1 MVELHFKAAV
11 CPCATAAISQLINQ
25 LMDRKYFSNY
35 ICVLVVFC
43 FGLVWFFLFP
53 KMSKQFWFQVF
64 KWNDSVVFFVFYNSI
79 LNFF

>member
-43 FGLVWFFLFP
+43 FGLVWFFSF
-53 KMSKQFWFQVF
+53 SKNVQTVLVSGFQMERF
-64 KWNDSVVFFVFYNSI
+64 SGFLCI
-79 LNFF
+79 LQ